1 MKKIIFFLFSFFMFI
16 VCGCTDTNEKSTENT
31 AIYFKAAPEMV
42 SAEQVIGKLM
52 IQKFEMQ

>member
-1 MKKIIFFLFSFFMFI
+1 MFI